1 MKLAEALTAR
11 ADLQRRIEQLRA
23 RITANARFQE
33 GEEPSEDASSLLV
46 DAESDLARLRD
57 LIRRINATNARLDLG
72 ADGTMTDALATRDV
86 LRLRHSLLADAAAS
100 ASGNTQFPRQMRSEL
115 RQPNPAGELD
125 QRSGGVA
132 EVGSHDEAGT
142 TPAGRGRS
150 RLLWAEGSPDLASR
164 SPARR
169 TGDRAPRISH
179 HRVPIVVTRVG
190 QGTFRFSPRR
200 SPRCRRHASDGMSV
214 ALRTV

>member
-33 GEEPSEDASSLLV
+33 GEEPSEDANALLV
-46 DAESDLARLRD
+46 DAETDLARLRD

-100 ASGNTQFPRQMRSEL
+100 ASGSTQFPRQMRSEL
-115 RQPNPAGELD
+115 RQISALPVADLRARADLVAQELRELD
-125 QRSGGVA
+125 NRIQQA
-132 EVGSHDEAGT
+132 NWT
-142 TPAGRGRS
+142 N
-150 RLLWAEGSPDLASR
+150 DLEE
-164 SPARR
+164 
-169 TGDRAPRISH
+169 
-179 HRVPIVVTRVG
+179 
-190 QGTFRFSPRR
+190 
-200 SPRCRRHASDGMSV
+200 
-214 ALRTV
+214 